1 MLHFQTNFH
10 ESRAMVSPPY
20 ITSQDQAIVSDVT
33 THIFSMF
40 YLCRGWKIRR
50 LVHWGGTTRKY
61 MRFFLCRASSLAI
74 RFRGIDKLCYTF
86 LSALILFSNNKYA
99 LGYFITDESINY
111 KGGLTK
117 IALTI

>member
-1 MLHFQTNFH
+1 MNPAQWLP
-10 ESRAMVSPPY
+10 SC

-40 YLCRGWKIRR
+40 YLCRELEIRI
-50 LVHWGGTTRKY
+50 LVHLGAATLKN

-86 LSALILFSNNKYA
+86 LSALMF
-99 LGYFITDESINY
+99 FQ
-111 KGGLTK
+111 
-117 IALTI
+117 TISTH